1 MTLARDGDD
10 ARRVAIQP
18 NYLADEDD
26 VTSLVRGLRILRRI
40 LATEPFASCLE
51 AEHRPGA
58 DVDGDE
64 ALARYVRETAS
75 TVYHPVGTC
84 RMGSDAMSVVDARLR
99 VHGIA
104 GLRVADASIMPAIPS
119 GNTNAPTI
127 MIGEKAADMIRRDH
141 N

>member
-1 MTLARDGDD
+1 MTLANDGNG
-10 ARRVAIQP
+10 ARRLAIQP
-18 NYLADEDD
+18 NYLAHDED
-26 VTSLVRGLRILRRI
+26 VMSLVRGLRILRRI
-40 LATEPFASCLE
+40 LGTEPIASRVE
-51 AEHRPGA
+51 AEQRPGQ
-58 DVDGDE
+58 DVESDE
-64 ALARYVRETAS
+64 ALAQYVRETAS

-84 RMGSDAMSVVDARLR
+84 KMGSDAMSVVDERLR
-99 VHGIA
+99 VHGIV

>member
-1 MTLARDGDD
+1 MQDGNG
-10 ARRVAIQP
+10 ARRVATQP
-18 NYLADEDD
+18 NYLAHDED
-26 VTSLVRGLRILRRI
+26 VMSLVRGLRILRRI
-40 LATEPFASCLE
+40 LGTEPIASCVVSE
-51 AEHRPGA
+51 QRPGS
-58 DVDGDE
+58 DVESDQ
-64 ALARYVRETAS
+64 ALSQYVRETAS

-84 RMGSDAMSVVDARLR
+84 KMGSDAMSVVDERLR